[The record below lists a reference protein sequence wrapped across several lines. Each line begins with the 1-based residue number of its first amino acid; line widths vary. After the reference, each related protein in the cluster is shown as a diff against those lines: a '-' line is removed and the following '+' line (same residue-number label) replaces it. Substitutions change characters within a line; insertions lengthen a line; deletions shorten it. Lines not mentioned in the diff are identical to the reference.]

1 MLTMYTNVIRCCLV
15 LFLSIHFS
23 NQIAAQSISG
33 MLRTEAGEAAE
44 FATVRL
50 LRSAD
55 STVVAGTVANAGGSF
70 DFQNIAAGDYRIQA
84 VLIGYADLF
93 SPVFSIKKEDAIV
106 LKPLAL
112 VPVNLLQETVVTA
125 RLPVIERQIDKVVVN
140 VEGSTLAAGNNVLEL
155 LQRSPGVLI
164 TPQGAVMLEG
174 KSGVM
179 VMVDGKPSQL
189 SGDQLVAF
197 LQSMPA
203 ETVSKVELIARPS
216 SKYDAEGV
224 SGIINIRL
232 KKNQNLG
239 LNGTYS
245 AGYTQSIHARLRTGL
260 NLNYR
265 PGKINV
271 FGNVNLVE
279 GAQSVGQTIE
289 RFAGDK
295 VFDQTNPMVEQFGT
309 QSFKA
314 GADFFAHERH
324 TLGVLVLGNFYH
336 NDSRKD
342 NLTQIRNEGS
352 ALIDSTLSSRILAP
366 TSNDRLTYN
375 INYRFADTSGNEL
388 TFDADHIIFR
398 STGTNTLENER
409 FNPENV
415 LLTNDA
421 LRSDIGSDIM
431 VWSFKTDYVKTS
443 KNGLKLEAGAKF
455 NRTSSNN
462 NIQSTREASGVSQP
476 DAGRT
481 NLFDYRE
488 NIAAAYTNIGKQGR
502 KFNWQLGLRAER
514 TEVNGTSTDLYGNVL
529 NNPDT
534 AYLGLFPTAYL
545 QYTLKPMHQLG
556 FSYNR
561 RLSRPAY
568 QDMNPF
574 VWQVDP
580 YTSERGNPYLRP
592 AYTHSAELTYTYKY
606 AASVSIGYS
615 RTTDLVNTIAR
626 QVGDQAYTQPQNIQ
640 QQDNISLNINMPLPI
655 NSWWEGYLWLGIWH
669 NQFKSQLDEDQLD
682 AGAFG
687 GGCYL
692 SQQFKLGKGYELEA
706 SFWAQFPTQDGIFTN
721 RGIASASAGVKKMLW
736 KNKASVKLAVN
747 DLFGTQRWTQSA
759 DFGSVRGT
767 LRNTWES
774 QNIALSFSW
783 KFGNQNLKTRNRNNG
798 GATDADERIKARKE

>member
-1 MLTMYTNVIRCCLV
+1 MYKNALRCCLL
-15 LFLSIHFS
+15 LFLSTQFS
-23 NQIAAQSISG
+23 NWIAAQSISG
-33 MLRTEAGEAAE
+33 MLRTEAGEPAE
-44 FATVRL
+44 FATVKL

-55 STVVAGTVANAGGSF
+55 STVVAGAVANAGGSF
-70 DFQNIAAGDYRIQA
+70 DFQNIVEGDYRIQCA
-84 VLIGYADLF
+84 LIGHADIF
-93 SPVFSIKKEDAIV
+93 SPVISIKKGDAV
-106 LKPLAL
+106 ALDPLGFVAD
-112 VPVNLLQETVVTA
+112 NLLRETVVTA

-189 SGDQLVAF
+189 SGDQLIAF

-203 ETVSKVELIARPS
+203 ETVSKIELIARPS

-239 LNGTYS
+239 LNGTFS
-245 AGYTQSIHARLRTGL
+245 AGYTQGIHARLRTGL

-271 FGNVNLVE
+271 FGNTNLVE
-279 GAQSVGQTIE
+279 GAQSVGQTIQ
-289 RFAGDK
+289 RFAAGK

-314 GADFFAHERH
+314 GVDFFAHERH

-342 NLTQIRNEGS
+342 NLTLIRNEGS
-352 ALIDSTLSSRILAP
+352 ALIDSTLRSRILAP
-366 TSNDRLTYN
+366 TSNDRLTFN
-375 INYRFADTSGNEL
+375 VNYRFADTSGNEL
-388 TFDADHIIFR
+388 TFDADRIVFR
-398 STGTNTLENER
+398 STGSNTLENRR
-409 FNPENV
+409 FDSENV

-431 VWSFKTDYVKTS
+431 VWSFKTDYVKNT
-443 KNGLKLEAGAKF
+443 KKGLKLEAGTKI
-455 NRTSSNN
+455 NRTNSNN
-462 NIQSTREASGVSQP
+462 DIQSTREADGVSQP
-476 DAGRT
+476 DASRT

-488 NIAAAYTNIGKQGR
+488 NIAAAYTNIGKQGS

-514 TEVNGTSTDLYGNVL
+514 TEVKGASTDLYGDVL

-534 AYLGLFPTAYL
+534 AYAGLFPTAYL
-545 QYTLKPMHQLG
+545 QYTLKTMHQLG

-574 VWQVDP
+574 VWQIDP

-592 AYTHSAELTYTYKY
+592 AYTHSTELTYTYKY
-606 AASVSIGYS
+606 AASVSIGFS
-615 RTTDLVNTIAR
+615 QTTDLVNTIAR
-626 QVGDQAYTQPQNIQ
+626 QEGDQAYTQPRNIR
-640 QQDNISLNINMPLPI
+640 QQDNISLNINMPLPLK
-655 NSWWEGYLWLGIWH
+655 SWWEGYLWLGVWH
-669 NQFKSQLDEDQLD
+669 NQFKSQLDEGQLD

-692 SQQFKLGKGYELEA
+692 SQQFNLGKGYEMEA

-721 RGIASASAGVKKMLW
+721 RGIASVSAGARKSFW
-736 KNKASVKLAVN
+736 QNKAIVKLAVN

-767 LRNTWES
+767 MRNTWES
-774 QNIALSFSW
+774 RNIALSFSW